1 MNVSDTAVMPRS
13 VAVLGSTGSVG
24 RQALDVA
31 RYHGLRVDCLAA
43 RASVDLLEE
52 QVREFSPRFCAVSDP
67 DAARDLAVRIADTP
81 TRVLRNPEG
90 VREAIALTDAPTVV
104 NAILGEDGLLPT
116 LAVIDAE
123 KRLALANKESLVV
136 AGTEVMRRAR
146 EKGVSILPV
155 DSEHCAI
162 FQCLQCGHPAEVRRL
177 LLTASGGPFFGY
189 DRARLATVTRDMTL
203 AHPTWQMG
211 AKITVDSATLM
222 NKGFEWIEACHLF
235 GLPPEAVT
243 VVVQRQSIIHSMV
256 EYIDNTVIAQM
267 SVPDMR
273 DCVQYALTYPA
284 RAAGLTPPL
293 DFFALG
299 RITFDRPDG
308 ETFRLLP
315 LAGRA
320 MARGGAV
327 PAVLNAANEE
337 AVAAFLR
344 GHIGLLALMD
354 VVEGTVEKL
363 ASRAA
368 QATALSDIL
377 AFAGEGR
384 RVARA
389 RITAAV

>member
-1 MNVSDTAVMPRS
+1 MPCS

-116 LAVIDAE
+116 LAVIDAG

-177 LLTASGGPFFGY
+177 FLTASGGPFFGY

-211 AKITVDSATLM
+211 AKITVDSATLF
-222 NKGFEWIEACHLF
+222 NKGLEVIEASWLF
-235 GLPPEAVT
+235 SAEPEKIQAV
-243 VVVQRQSIIHSMV
+243 VHPQSIVHSMV
-256 EYIDNTVIAQM
+256 ELPDGAVLAQLGFPSMEIPVQLALSCPERISSGAPRLDFSRLHTLEFEPIDEELF
-267 SVPDMR
+267 P
-273 DCVQYALTYPA
+273 CYALA
-284 RAAGLTPPL
+284 RAALS
-293 DFFALG
+293 A
-299 RITFDRPDG
+299 
-308 ETFRLLP
+308 
-315 LAGRA
+315 
-320 MARGGAV
+320 GGAY
-327 PAVLNAANEE
+327 PAVANAANEA
-337 AVAAFLR
+337 AVQAFLK
-344 GHIGLLALMD
+344 GKIGFYDISALIAAALD
-354 VVEGTVEKL
+354 GVKSEGAGSYGQLCAADAAARRFVEQKIGV
-363 ASRAA
+363 
-368 QATALSDIL
+368 
-377 AFAGEGR
+377 
-384 RVARA
+384 
-389 RITAAV
+389 